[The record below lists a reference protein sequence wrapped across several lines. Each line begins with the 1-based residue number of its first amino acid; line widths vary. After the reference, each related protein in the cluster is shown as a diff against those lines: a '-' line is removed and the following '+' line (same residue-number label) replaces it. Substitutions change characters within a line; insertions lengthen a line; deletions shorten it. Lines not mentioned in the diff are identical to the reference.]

1 MVERVTALL
10 YCVGTCSLIEVSKQ
24 NAYEQRREQI
34 WVRDGNITWVCKNE
48 KACQRQ
54 RKITEAMQ
62 KSLTKLQLIFKNP
75 EESGLL
81 MPLDT
86 ILWRECNKIFK
97 QGSNRIRF
105 VIWKVQLFILFDF
118 SRLFHQCFLHSVCP
132 QGSTKEI
139 SLFTWTWIPL
149 WDKCLYQSWRCKHSF
164 TSVRLKQE
172 GAWDPLT
179 ATCLSLKLLKRTLFL
194 RSEIH

>member
-118 SRLFHQCFLHSVCP
+118 SRLFLSSVLSSQFVSSRKHKGDKPLHMD
-132 QGSTKEI
+132 
-139 SLFTWTWIPL
+139 LNPL
-149 WDKCLYQSWRCKHSF
+149 
-164 TSVRLKQE
+164 VRQMFVSKLKMQ
-172 GAWDPLT
+172 T
-179 ATCLSLKLLKRTLFL
+179 
-194 RSEIH
+194 